1 MELMEDLGWT
11 GDDVW
16 YAHGIHLNG
25 AEVDRVA
32 ETKTGI
38 AHCPS
43 SNMRLGAGA
52 CRVAD
57 LIRAGALVGLG
68 VDGSASNEDANI
80 AMELHEALLLARVN
94 GGPTPLDARSAWRLA
109 TSGGAECLG
118 RDDCGAPPPRKCPDV
133 ALFPLDAPPPPRIPT
148 PLPPPSPPPPA

>member
-16 YAHGIHLNG
+16 YAHGIHLND

-57 LIRAGALVGLG
+57 LIRAGAPVGLG
-68 VDGSASNEDANI
+68 VDRSASNEDANI

-94 GGPTPLDARSAWRLA
+94 GGPTPPDAGSAWRAA
-109 TSGGAECLG
+109 TPGGAQLPE
-118 RDDCGAPPPRKCPDV
+118 RDACC
-133 ALFPLDAPPPPRIPT
+133 AL
-148 PLPPPSPPPPA
+148 